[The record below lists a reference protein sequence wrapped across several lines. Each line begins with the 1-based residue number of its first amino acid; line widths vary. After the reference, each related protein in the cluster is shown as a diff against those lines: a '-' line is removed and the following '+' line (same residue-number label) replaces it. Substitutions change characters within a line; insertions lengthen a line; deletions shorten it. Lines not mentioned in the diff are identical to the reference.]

1 MNVQSI
7 IIVILI
13 IIAVIFAAL
22 VYRKNGSGCSCAN
35 GKCSGN
41 CGDCASGCADND
53 KHNMHKPK
61 G

>member
-22 VYRKNGSGCSCAN
+22 VYKRNGSGCSCTN
-35 GKCSGN
+35 GKCSGS
-41 CGDCASGCADND
+41 CVDCASGCANYD
-53 KHNMHKPK
+53 KHNMHKPQE
-61 G
+61 